1 MGGGGRRVRIL
12 FVGCVRRERGRVEID
27 MAPYYLCLWTSSN
40 FGKGGRGNQF
50 DFEFETS
57 EIKAAAGAR
66 REIKQRMVTPFPS
79 QI

>member
-1 MGGGGRRVRIL
+1 
-12 FVGCVRRERGRVEID
+12 

>member
-1 MGGGGRRVRIL
+1 MGGGGRRAGIL
-12 FVGCVRRERGRVEID
+12 FEGWVRKENEERVED